1 MRRIFPNLATAM
13 LLGCAGTPPSPAPPA
28 EKQTET
34 REPDAAISPAPA
46 PAKSPGRTFSPPTEL
61 DRLLDAHPLA
71 LPTVKPATAPA
82 PDTTVAKPPDGEKP
96 AKEGTETVFQ
106 IQVDALSD
114 IDAAQARKAV
124 LEAKLEVRIDMIFDA
139 PYYKLRF
146 GSFATRREA
155 EDKLVELAG
164 KNLQGFIVRQ

>member
-1 MRRIFPNLATAM
+1 
-13 LLGCAGTPPSPAPPA
+13 
-28 EKQTET
+28 
-34 REPDAAISPAPA
+34 
-46 PAKSPGRTFSPPTEL
+46 
-61 DRLLDAHPLA
+61 LLDAHPLP
-71 LPTVKPATAPA
+71 LPAIKPASAPVTDTATAKSPE
-82 PDTTVAKPPDGEKP
+82 TAKP
-96 AKEGTETVFQ
+96 AQEGTETVFQ

-114 IDAAQARKAV
+114 IDAAQKRKAV
-124 LEAKLEVRIDMIFDA
+124 LEAKLDVKIDLIFDA